1 NTLHQPASVL
11 RMEGPSIHA
20 EMLWPLLLMAVGFTF
35 YYVTLLLVRMK
46 SELLAARTRA
56 LRLTALGAGRGEGRR
71 GEGARAGRP
80 AAASS

>member
-1 NTLHQPASVL
+1 
-11 RMEGPSIHA
+11 MEGPSIHA

-56 LRLTALGAGRGEGRR
+56 LRLTALEAGRGEGRR